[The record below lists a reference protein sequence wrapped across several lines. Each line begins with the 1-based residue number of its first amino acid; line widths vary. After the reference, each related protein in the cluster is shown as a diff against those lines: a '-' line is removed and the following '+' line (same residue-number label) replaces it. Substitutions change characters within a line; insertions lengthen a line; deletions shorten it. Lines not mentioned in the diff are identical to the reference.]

1 MWVTWQVKISGGL
14 GTQAAGHQ
22 ADPLG
27 ASLSHSRLGTW
38 IQRPAWRC
46 KLRAG
51 IQGSEPCK
59 VFFSQNNIGEWVLPV
74 C

>member
-1 MWVTWQVKISGGL
+1 MWVTWRVKISGGL

-27 ASLSHSRLGTW
+27 ASLTCSRLGTW
-38 IQRPAWRC
+38 TQHPAWWC
-46 KLRAG
+46 KLTAG
-51 IQGSEPCK
+51 VQGSEPCK
-59 VFFSQNNIGEWVLPV
+59 GFFSQNNIGEWVLPV